1 MHAAPALICIC
12 SLFTTAA
19 AFTSLAPVPTE
30 PALDTPDPQGW
41 TSMPT
46 RAPELPRGDLFK
58 RDFTTLCGYVN
69 GVSTNSLDCGTAICG
84 FNTGSSAFGCCTQT
98 YVSNSNTYLTDCAFY
113 TSCRDYTDGC
123 DAACQSNTAVEFC
136 SSDYPYCALLTIS
149 SSFSNYLCAPVF
161 AGTAPLPVL
170 GTWTYG
176 ANLTTESAPA
186 VIIASTPTS
195 SVAGLAS
202 TTTFSSYSTSA
213 CTSTSSASGL
223 AVTSPS
229 PTPFSQSQ
237 QFGYA
242 TGSSAAA
249 STTSKVSGDPSLV
262 VVDGIIHLICM
273 AAMSIAALAWML

>member
-1 MHAAPALICIC
+1 MRAAPTLVSIC
-12 SLFTTAA
+12 SLLNTAA
-19 AFTSLAPVPTE
+19 AFTILAPIPTE
-30 PALDTPDPQGW
+30 PALDTPDLQGW
-41 TSMPT
+41 TPMPT
-46 RAPELPRGDLFK
+46 RAPELPHGDLVK

-113 TSCRDYTDGC
+113 TSCRDYTEGC

-195 SVAGLAS
+195 SVSVVAS
-202 TTTFSSYSTSA
+202 TTTFSSYSTS
-213 CTSTSSASGL
+213 TSISSASGL
-223 AVTSPS
+223 TVTSPS

-242 TGSSAAA
+242 TGSSTAA
-249 STTSKVSGDPSLV
+249 STTSNVSSGRGLV
-262 VVDGIIHLICM
+262 LVDGILRWACM
-273 AAMSIAALAWML
+273 AAISIAALAWML

>member
-1 MHAAPALICIC
+1 MRAAPALISIC
-12 SLFTTAA
+12 SLFNTAT
-19 AFTSLAPVPTE
+19 AFSILAPFPTE
-30 PALDTPDPQGW
+30 PTLDTPDSQGW
-41 TSMPT
+41 TPMPT
-46 RAPELPRGDLFK
+46 RAPELPHGDLFK
-58 RDFTTLCGYVN
+58 RGFTTLCGYVN

-170 GTWTYG
+170 GTWTTG
-176 ANLTTESAPA
+176 ANLTTESAPP
-186 VIIASTPTS
+186 VIAPTTPTS
-195 SVAGLAS
+195 SSSIVAS
-202 TTTFSSYSTSA
+202 TTTFSSYSTS
-213 CTSTSSASGL
+213 SSPASSL
-223 AVTSPS
+223 TVTSPS

-242 TGSSAAA
+242 TGSSTAA
-249 STTSKVSGDPSLV
+249 STSSKSSSGSDV
-262 VVDGIIHLICM
+262 VVADSVFSLICLT
-273 AAMSIAALAWML
+273 AVSIGALAFVL